1 MDQTVF
7 LVLGIVKEIRARH
20 VRFNGLSGLK
30 YLLDRPLGMGVY
42 ILRGFRLKY
51 RSPERRR
58 IPTAVSSHQSDSSME
73 KAGDKIEDH

>member
-1 MDQTVF
+1 
-7 LVLGIVKEIRARH
+7 
-20 VRFNGLSGLK
+20 
-30 YLLDRPLGMGVY
+30 MGVY